1 MREKG
6 GKQTGKFMAAIFDL
20 DGVIVDTVPLHFKA
34 WQRMFTRYGKEFTFK
49 DYKEKVDGIPRT
61 DGARAIL
68 TDLSDEELVEA
79 TDKKQGHFMEY
90 LKKEEIPVF
99 STTIDLM
106 KDLKKMGI
114 KIAIISS
121 SKNLPYISER
131 TGINRIR
138 DVEISGNNITKGK
151 PDPQV
156 FLMAAEQLGIEP
168 ENCVVFEDAILGV
181 EAAKRAKMACVGIDR
196 HNEPQAL
203 EKADIIVADL
213 EEVDYDKLESLF

>member
-1 MREKG
+1 MTEKG
-6 GKQTGKFMAAIFDL
+6 EKQGGKFMAAIFDL

-34 WQRMFTRYGKEFTFK
+34 WQRMFAEYGKEFTFK

-61 DGARAIL
+61 DGTRAIL
-68 TDLSDEELVEA
+68 TELSDEELAEA

-90 LKKEEIPVF
+90 LQKEDIPVF
-99 STTIDLM
+99 STTIELM
-106 KDLKKMGI
+106 KDLKNRGI

-131 TGINRIR
+131 TGINKIR
-138 DVEISGNNITKGK
+138 EVEISGNDITKGK

-156 FLMAAEQLGIEP
+156 FLMAAEQLGIKP
-168 ENCVVFEDAILGV
+168 WNCVVFEDAILGV

-196 HNEPQAL
+196 HNEAQAL

-213 EEVDYDKLESLF
+213 EEVNYDKLVSLF